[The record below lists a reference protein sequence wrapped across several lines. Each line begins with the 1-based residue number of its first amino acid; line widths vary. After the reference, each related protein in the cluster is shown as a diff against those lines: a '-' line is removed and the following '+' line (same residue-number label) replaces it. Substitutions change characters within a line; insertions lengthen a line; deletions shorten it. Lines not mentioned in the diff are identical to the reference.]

1 MAPYLSFFIQGHES
15 QTMIAINARGAQRAS
30 PRLRETEESAIMDRS
45 LVRFWFCTLRIK
57 PGRTQEQ
64 MKIVVTS
71 DCHGMLSS
79 AELPDGNVLILAG
92 DVLPNRFA
100 NPDRDAESQTNDLR
114 DLDDFCGRLNYEH
127 ILLIAGNHDWIFE
140 RNRAASRDLKNIT
153 YLEDSGITI
162 GGVKFYGSPYQPE
175 FFSWAFNLRRSG
187 PELERVW
194 SLIPE
199 DTNVLITHGPP
210 YGILDRPFGRGEHAG
225 CELLLK
231 RVEEVSPRLHLFGH
245 IHGSYGQT
253 RVGQTLFVNASLCD
267 ERYEP
272 VNAPV
277 VIDLD
282 VQE

>member
-1 MAPYLSFFIQGHES
+1 M
-15 QTMIAINARGAQRAS
+15 
-30 PRLRETEESAIMDRS
+30 
-45 LVRFWFCTLRIK
+45 K
-57 PGRTQEQ
+57 PGFRRTK

-79 AELPDGNVLILAG
+79 ANLPPGDILILAG
-92 DVLPNRFA
+92 DLLANRFSD
-100 NPDRDAESQTNDLR
+100 PDRDAKAQVNDLR
-114 DLDDFCGRLNYEH
+114 DLDDFCGRLDYKH
-127 ILLIAGNHDWIFE
+127 VLLIAGNHDWIFE
-140 RNRAASRDLKNIT
+140 RNRPASRDLKNIT
-153 YLEDSGITI
+153 YLEDSEVVID
-162 GGVKFYGSPYQPE
+162 GVKFYGSPYQPE

-210 YGILDRPFGRGEHAG
+210 YGILDRPFGRGAHAG

-231 RVEEVSPRLHLFGH
+231 RVEEVAPRLHLFGH
-245 IHGSYGQT
+245 IHGSYGQVS
-253 RVGQTLFVNASLCD
+253 VGQTHFVNASLCD

-277 VIDLD
+277 LIDLD
-282 VQE
+282 ALKCS